1 MQFLIIGRDGTDADA
16 PARRAAARPAH
27 IDGLHAR
34 NAAGEVVKVGALLD
48 DAGNAIGSAMIGEF
62 ADRAAADAY
71 VTEEPYTK
79 AGVWVSIEVTP
90 LRLLSF
96 DQA

>member
-1 MQFLIIGRDGTDADA
+1 MQFLIIAHDGTDAEA

-27 IDGLHAR
+27 IEGLNAR

-48 DAGNAIGSAMIGEF
+48 EAGSPVGSAMIGEF

-71 VTEEPYTK
+71 VAAEPYTQ
-79 AGVWVSIEVTP
+79 AGVWVTVEVTP

-96 DQA
+96 D